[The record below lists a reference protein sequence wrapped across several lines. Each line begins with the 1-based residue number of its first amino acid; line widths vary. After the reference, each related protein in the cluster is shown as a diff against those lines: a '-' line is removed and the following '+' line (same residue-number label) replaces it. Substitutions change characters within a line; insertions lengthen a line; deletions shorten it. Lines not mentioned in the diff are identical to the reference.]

1 MKKIFTLLAMALMAI
16 SAQAQMISFTADD
29 VASAGGSA
37 DSWSQ
42 GKEFANG
49 DFKITLADDQGKM
62 AIDQNNAYF
71 GTATEYQKFT
81 HRLKSGAKSQG
92 EGKLC
97 QISVTIPS
105 NGDLK
110 IYARTG
116 SNSATDRTLVVTQN
130 GESLYNEKVLESDAV
145 VVQMEENK
153 DAEKNP
159 EGNTNIYPIVSVK
172 VTQGTA
178 LITFPVGSMNF
189 YAFEFVSDGSTV
201 TPATP
206 HAPQVWD
213 FTTTTSESVGSG
225 WIADSETEG
234 RYYYNTDIEA
244 ETYVDLGEIGF
255 SYGAGISVGRV
266 GGSLSAE
273 KKAIRVDTGKAIQL
287 NASNGVFKITDLA
300 KDDIVRIRYKSA
312 SDEQRTFTVTNGDVT
327 ELTAPKS
334 SANDALKEATITV
347 AADGALVLQQS
358 KAINIIALAVND
370 ELPVTDGISVLKAET
385 VEGNGVIYNLQG
397 QRVDANYRGVV
408 IKNGHKV
415 VNK

>member
-16 SAQAQMISFTADD
+16 GAQAQMISFTAED

-81 HRLKSGAKSQG
+81 YRLKSGAKSQG

-116 SNSATDRTLVVTQN
+116 SNSAKDRTLVVSQD
-130 GESLYNEKVLESDAV
+130 GESLYNKVVQESDAV

-206 HAPQVWD
+206 HNPQVWD
-213 FTTTTSESVGSG
+213 FTTTTSASLGAG
-225 WIADSETEG
+225 WSEDSETEG
-234 RYYYNTDIEA
+234 RYVYETEIAA

-266 GGSLSAE
+266 GGKIEA
-273 KKAIRVDTGKAIQL
+273 KKGIRVDIGKALQL

-300 KDDIVRIRYKSA
+300 KGDKVSIRFKNA
-312 SDEQRTFTVTNGDVT
+312 SKTEARKFTVTNGDIET
-327 ELTAPKS
+327 IDAPKTDED
-334 SANDALKEATITV
+334 NTEKEATITV

-358 KAINIIALAVND
+358 KAINIIAIAVND

-415 VNK
+415 VIK